1 MSIQTYYASEFL
13 AVMLRCVFGHR
24 WTEFPN
30 RMPPAL

>member
-24 WTEFPN
+24 WTDFPN
-30 RMPPAL
+30 RTLAAL